1 MIITQI
7 SKPSAQNVY
16 VSCNSYCYFFESNQ
30 SGVAYEIIPDKK
42 ACNIVS
48 QYSRHKGNTFSR
60 ESKVGIRKRN

>member
-1 MIITQI
+1 MDFVVIMIITQI

-48 QYSRHKGNTFSR
+48 
-60 ESKVGIRKRN
+60 